1 VRGLYAKALP
11 YLREKF
17 AELCKLAGADTPQSW
32 PDTLPFA
39 ATLPPDLVTSP
50 APETP
55 ALAQARQAAEAW
67 SAQEAAMAQAQPQD
81 GQQPGAMQPAP
92 MSGQNNGDM
101 MGATAGAQA
110 PYA

>member
-1 VRGLYAKALP
+1 VYAEAKAALAAAVQGGEP
-11 YLREKF
+11 G
-17 AELCKLAGADTPQSW
+17 AEMLKR
-32 PDTLPFA
+32 TLPILDMHIQ
-39 ATLPPDLVTSP
+39 ATN
-50 APETP
+50 
-55 ALAQARQAAEAW
+55 ALIKQ